1 MKNLIVKSNDL
12 INASF
17 VLSLLE
23 QKIMLTAISQLDNK
37 TPIDPK
43 IIYTI
48 SASNIN
54 ELVSGGDY
62 TNLKNAVKRLIRR
75 VITIKIP
82 NTENEMEFHWVEH
95 TTYLHS
101 EGAIEIKFS
110 EKIIPYLSDLRSRFT
125 QYRLKYVHKFQ
136 SAHSIRIYEMLIS
149 WQSTEF
155 CYIEINELRERLQ
168 LTDKYKKIADFQ
180 KFVIKKS
187 LDEINE
193 HSDIKVKYKPKK
205 SGKFIV
211 GFQFLFSYKKKEPDK
226 KLESTPPKQLDKAF
240 IEKNAK
246 VGESWD
252 QAYAR
257 LSKQLKNN

>member
-12 INASF
+12 VNASF

-23 QKIMLTAISQLDNK
+23 QKIMLTAISQLDSK
-37 TPIDPK
+37 SPIDHK
-43 IIYTI
+43 KIYTI
-48 SASNIN
+48 KASDLN
-54 ELVSGGDY
+54 EILSGGNY
-62 TNLKNAVKRLIRR
+62 TNLKNASKRLIRR
-75 VITIKIP
+75 IITVKVP
-82 NTENEMEFHWVEH
+82 ETENEMEFHWVDH
-95 TTYLHS
+95 TTYLHDM
-101 EGAIEIKFS
+101 GAVEIKFS
-110 EKIIPYLSDLRSRFT
+110 EKIVPYLSDLRSRFT
-125 QYRLKYVHKFQ
+125 QYRLKYVQKFQ

-149 WQSTEF
+149 WQSTEY
-155 CYIEINELRERLQ
+155 CYIEIDELRERLQ

-211 GFQFLFSYKKKEPDK
+211 GFQFLFSYKKKEEAEK
-226 KLESTPPKQLDKAF
+226 IESALPKQLDKSYV
-240 IEKNAK
+240 EKNAK
-246 VGESWD
+246 PGESWD